1 MIAIPLVKKIAE
13 LFLILFAAAALV
25 KTGVFKADYS
35 RVLSRI
41 SLYFVTPCVVFN
53 SFQKELS
60 EDLVQRLLIAAG
72 LATVFQLIFL
82 LVAWIL
88 RRVWK
93 ATDVER
99 ASIVYT
105 NAGNLVIPLV
115 SYILGPEWVVYV
127 AGYLLV
133 FNVMFWTIGIRSFAG
148 KGAASLKKAI
158 LNPNILAVAAGL
170 LLMVSGFS
178 LPEPISIAFSDVA
191 AMIGPLSMMITGMVV
206 GSMNFRDLFANKRI
220 FVVLLFRMVV
230 CSGLAVLFAVCSG
243 IAGAIPSGKAIVM
256 IPLLSALAPSASNI
270 NQVAILYNKDAP
282 YASAINILTTLS
294 CILTIPLWMMLYEC
308 LVPGPVF

>member
-1 MIAIPLVKKIAE
+1 M
-13 LFLILFAAAALV
+13 
-25 KTGVFKADYS
+25 
-35 RVLSRI
+35 
-41 SLYFVTPCVVFN
+41 
-53 SFQKELS
+53 
-60 EDLVQRLLIAAG
+60 
-72 LATVFQLIFL
+72 
-82 LVAWIL
+82 
-88 RRVWK
+88 
-93 ATDVER
+93 
-99 ASIVYT
+99 
-105 NAGNLVIPLV
+105 
-115 SYILGPEWVVYV
+115 
-127 AGYLLV
+127 
-133 FNVMFWTIGIRSFAG
+133 
-148 KGAASLKKAI
+148 
-158 LNPNILAVAAGL
+158 AVAAGL